1 MNPEQRTII
10 LLKLAAKVSQDPLLL
25 RKLSDRV
32 YQLMQEDLRKQR
44 ERHKNY
50 RGLL

>member
-1 MNPEQRTII
+1 MNQEQRTI

-25 RKLSDRV
+25 RKVSDRV

>member
-1 MNPEQRTII
+1 MNPEQRTM
-10 LLKLAAKVSQDPLLL
+10 LLKLAAKVSQEPLLL
-25 RKLSDRV
+25 RKISDQV

-44 ERHKNY
+44 ERYKNY

>member
-1 MNPEQRTII
+1 MNQEQRRI

-44 ERHKNY
+44 ERYKNY
-50 RGLL
+50 RRLL

>member
-1 MNPEQRTII
+1 MNQEQRTI

-25 RKLSDRV
+25 RKVSDRV

-44 ERHKNY
+44 ERYKNY
-50 RGLL
+50 RRLL